1 MSKTPE
7 IIMIDPS
14 DVINLGRAP
23 VSASKNPLFE
33 TCRIILDSNPSTS
46 DAKAFLKKYYSSL
59 AYVTLNDL
67 FRTSIKSLDDLSFDN
82 YFLPW
87 IHKKPTSLK
96 DPTFTKSISQSTVDK
111 KVIELKKIMISVQ
124 DKGYRPGEHSDR
136 RHGHIAGYFLETEK
150 KKSFYVVAGNHR
162 VAALSALGF
171 EKIPVIYDHPAYFK
185 PRDKKL
191 FGWKEMPNV
200 FGFENLKE
208 WPSVKSGFL
217 KEEEAEEILISYVH
231 NEK

>member
-1 MSKTPE
+1 MSKIPE
-7 IIMIDPS
+7 IVMIEPD

-23 VSASKNPLFE
+23 ISASKNPLFE

-46 DAKAFLKKYYSSL
+46 EAKSFLKKYYSSL
-59 AYVTLNDL
+59 SYRTLNDL
-67 FRTSIKSLDDLSFDN
+67 FKTSIKNLDDLSFDN

-87 IHKKPTSLK
+87 IHKEPTSLK
-96 DPTFTKSISQSTVDK
+96 DPTFIKDLSQSTVDK
-111 KVIELKKIMISVQ
+111 KVVEMKKIMISVHK
-124 DKGYRPGEHSDR
+124 KGYRPGEHLDR

-162 VAALSALGF
+162 IAALSALGF
-171 EKIPVIYDHPAYFK
+171 EKIPVIYDHPDYFK
-185 PRDKKL
+185 PRDMKM
-191 FGWKEMPNV
+191 FGWKKMPNV
-200 FGFENLKE
+200 FSLNNLKE

-217 KEEEAEEILISYVH
+217 KPEEAEEILISYVH